1 MERTLAM
8 IKPGVERLVFDEVL
22 KRIDDE
28 EDMTIKIVKVCTL
41 SNERAGKF
49 YEVHKNSKHYKGL
62 VKFMSSAPLMAIVL
76 EGDNIIKRWRTMIG
90 ATDSSKADKG
100 TIRGDFGSKTVIREN
115 VVHGSDSPESAE
127 FEINFFFNDLTRFFK

>member
-8 IKPGVERLVFDEVL
+8 IKPGVERLIFDEVL
-22 KRIDDE
+22 KRIDAE
-28 EDMTIKIVKVCTL
+28 EDMTIKIVKVARL

-49 YEVHKNSKHYKGL
+49 YEVHKSSKHYKDL
-62 VKFMSSAPLMAIVL
+62 VEFTASAPVMAIVL
-76 EGDNIIKRWRTMIG
+76 EGNDVIKRWRTMMG

-127 FEINFFFNDLTRFFK
+127 FEIDFFFTRT